1 MWTAEK
7 RKVAMR
13 KTALRRCVLA
23 AALAGGTLLAGPC
36 GVTSLQ
42 LQDFIT
48 STLIRTSVSTVS
60 TILENAILQAADTP

>member
-1 MWTAEK
+1 MWAAEK
-7 RKVAMR
+7 RKVEMR

-48 STLIRTSVSTVS
+48 STLIRTSVTTLT